1 MSSTRRNLRAEGGA
15 KGEAAEGTEK
25 PVFRHPGRRGIPGGL
40 PWKHGAL
47 SVPKVPAT
55 GKPPCPRHEAA

>member
-25 PVFRHPGRRGIPGGL
+25 PVFRRPGRRGIPGGL
-40 PWKHGAL
+40 PQRCGEL
-47 SVPKVPAT
+47 SVPEGPAA
-55 GKPPCPRHEAA
+55 GEAAVSAS